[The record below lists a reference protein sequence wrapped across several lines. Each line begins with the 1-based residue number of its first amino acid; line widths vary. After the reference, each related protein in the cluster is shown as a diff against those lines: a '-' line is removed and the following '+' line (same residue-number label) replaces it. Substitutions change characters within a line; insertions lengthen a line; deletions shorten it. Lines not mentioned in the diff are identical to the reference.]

1 MIWRALFPRG
11 RIQGLD
17 PRGVVLR
24 ACSREHDA
32 QKAERAM
39 STRRRWVLHA
49 EKGHAQTPDTA
60 ASASAAGWSTESFD
74 TLHCSAEGN
83 FGTPPELIIS
93 TDHTESVHSLGARA
107 RSRMPPRPLVRG
119 RAGPAAQQA
128 GPPVDPKL
136 EVVAAWLRNEKRSG
150 LYTKEA
156 VQYEKVCAARASRPC
171 ERVACGLRWRHG
183 MRSTYRPVH
192 EPGDATCDCRQHSWP
207 ATPFLSSACAVAGP
221 QRVEYFK
228 GSKLVDTLIGPKY
241 KGKMAKDMPIK
252 TRAEAAKLAQELLRV
267 GYIHRSKRME
277 LAHTRRWELEL
288 QHGPF
293 EDSKDALFTWVYEGA
308 QPWAPLLPPLPP
320 LLLLLLRLLLP
331 PLLPAQRKSCAAARA
346 QARRR
351 SCT

>member
-60 ASASAAGWSTESFD
+60 ASCVGCSGGRQNRSTHSTVPQEE
-74 TLHCSAEGN
+74 TLGHHPSISSR
-83 FGTPPELIIS
+83 LITRSRS
-93 TDHTESVHSLGARA
+93 THLEART

-192 EPGDATCDCRQHSWP
+192 EPGDAMRLQAALVACDTVSQLCVRCCWSAACRV
-207 ATPFLSSACAVAGP
+207 L
-221 QRVEYFK
+221 QRF
-228 GSKLVDTLIGPKY
+228 
-241 KGKMAKDMPIK
+241 
-252 TRAEAAKLAQELLRV
+252 EARGYADWAQV
-267 GYIHRSKRME
+267 
-277 LAHTRRWELEL
+277 
-288 QHGPF
+288 
-293 EDSKDALFTWVYEGA
+293 
-308 QPWAPLLPPLPP
+308 
-320 LLLLLLRLLLP
+320 
-331 PLLPAQRKSCAAARA
+331 
-346 QARRR
+346 
-351 SCT
+351 

>member
-60 ASASAAGWSTESFD
+60 ASCVGCSGGRQNRSTHSTVPQKETWGLLPSWSSRLITRSRSTHLEPERGRECRHDHLFAAVLDRQHSRRARPSIRSWRWSLPGCATRSAAACTPKRLCSTRR
-74 TLHCSAEGN
+74 CAQPV
-83 FGTPPELIIS
+83 PP
-93 TDHTESVHSLGARA
+93 
-107 RSRMPPRPLVRG
+107 
-119 RAGPAAQQA
+119 GPASVWPVACA
-128 GPPVDPKL
+128 GDT
-136 EVVAAWLRNEKRSG
+136 A
-150 LYTKEA
+150 
-156 VQYEKVCAARASRPC
+156 CAARTGQCMNQAMPF
-171 ERVACGLRWRHG
+171 
-183 MRSTYRPVH
+183 
-192 EPGDATCDCRQHSWP
+192 DCRQHLWP

>member
-1 MIWRALFPRG
+1 M
-11 RIQGLD
+11 
-17 PRGVVLR
+17 LR
-24 ACSREHDA
+24 KDMHR
-32 QKAERAM
+32 RPI
-39 STRRRWVLHA
+39 RRRRRRL
-49 EKGHAQTPDTA
+49 QR
-60 ASASAAGWSTESFD
+60 WSTESFV

-192 EPGDATCDCRQHSWP
+192 EPGDAMRLQAALVACDTVSQLCVRCCWSAACRV
-207 ATPFLSSACAVAGP
+207 L
-221 QRVEYFK
+221 QRF
-228 GSKLVDTLIGPKY
+228 
-241 KGKMAKDMPIK
+241 
-252 TRAEAAKLAQELLRV
+252 EARGYADWAQV
-267 GYIHRSKRME
+267 
-277 LAHTRRWELEL
+277 
-288 QHGPF
+288 
-293 EDSKDALFTWVYEGA
+293 
-308 QPWAPLLPPLPP
+308 
-320 LLLLLLRLLLP
+320 
-331 PLLPAQRKSCAAARA
+331 
-346 QARRR
+346 
-351 SCT
+351 